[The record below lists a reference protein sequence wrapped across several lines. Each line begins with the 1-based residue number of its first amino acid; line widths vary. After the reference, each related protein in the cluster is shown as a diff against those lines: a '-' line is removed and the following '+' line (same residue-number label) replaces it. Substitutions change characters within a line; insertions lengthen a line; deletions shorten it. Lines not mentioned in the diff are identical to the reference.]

1 MHSVMKT
8 RFTVYKGEINFS
20 DNLIIITDG
29 IFKWHKKLNMVYVA
43 LYIAGG
49 LYIIARYFVNHNS
62 NMILL
67 GIAVL
72 ALGVFGLVTGSKT
85 NTNKILDIGQVEKA
99 VIREDF
105 TSYLNL
111 TLYLRNSQKRKVV
124 LDYRDED
131 HFRKFYLDE
140 LIGTLQSVGIPAELK

>member
-1 MHSVMKT
+1 MKT
-8 RFTVYKGEINFS
+8 RFTVYKGEVNFS
-20 DNLIIITDG
+20 DNQIIITDG
-29 IFKWHKKLNMVYVA
+29 IFKWHKRVNMVYAA
-43 LYIAGG
+43 LYMAGA
-49 LYIIARYFVNHNS
+49 LYLIGRYIVSHNS

-72 ALGVFGLVTGSKT
+72 ALGVFGLVSDSKT
-85 NTNKILDIGQVEKA
+85 NTDKILDIRQVDKA

-111 TLYLRNSQKRKVV
+111 TLHLKNSQRRKVV

-131 HFRKFYLDE
+131 HFRKFYLND
-140 LIGTLQSVGIPAELK
+140 LIETLQSFGITVEEK